1 MKRVLGLSPRSSR
14 SLFITRCGR
23 CVLNMPGICVQ
34 RTIGLRRWIADRR
47 PCRSRRTSPCSSM
60 GRRAL
65 ARKAA
70 MANGPH
76 LTRAE
81 CPASPPH
88 LARLLGGQACK
99 RVEAEQLGRWVEVP
113 EEVERVAEED
123 AEPST
128 CTCTCCGCACTCACA
143 CHVHVHH
150 YACML
155 WCGCGVTC
163 GVNAVCMRCTV
174 RGVCSM
180 QYACNLPNAAHVYR
194 DIPLPS
200 APPAQAGHMPS
211 ARMPLTTAGTSVRQ
225 ILRMLH
231 E

>member
-1 MKRVLGLSPRSSR
+1 M
-14 SLFITRCGR
+14 
-23 CVLNMPGICVQ
+23 
-34 RTIGLRRWIADRR
+34 
-47 PCRSRRTSPCSSM
+47 
-60 GRRAL
+60 

-99 RVEAEQLGRWVEVP
+99 RVETEQLGSWVEVP

-123 AEPST
+123 AEPGT
-128 CTCTCCGCACTCACA
+128 CTCP
-143 CHVHVHH
+143 
-150 YACML
+150 
-155 WCGCGVTC
+155 C

-174 RGVCSM
+174 RGVRSM
-180 QYACNLPNAAHVYR
+180 QYACNLPKAAHVYS

-225 ILRMLH
+225 ILKMLH
-231 E
+231 EYPEVPGLGHIFASAAGELARSSESNWESFRA